1 MTFMHSKNIP
11 VGTGFF
17 NNLYSEM
24 SASHFFQNIQKMI
37 INGKYAQEASH
48 ALGN

>member
-1 MTFMHSKNIP
+1 MTFTHSKNIP

-24 SASHFFQNIQKMI
+24 SASHFLQNIQKMI
-37 INGKYAQEASH
+37 INDKCAQEASH
-48 ALGN
+48 ILGN